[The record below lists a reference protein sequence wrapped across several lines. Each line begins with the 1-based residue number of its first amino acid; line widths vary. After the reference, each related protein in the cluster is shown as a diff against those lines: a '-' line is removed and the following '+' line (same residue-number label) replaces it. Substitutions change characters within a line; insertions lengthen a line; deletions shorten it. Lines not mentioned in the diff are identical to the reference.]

1 MSELDACAHNL
12 PYPPVRVLCQNE
24 QTVNLIRPLYA
35 GAAGEL
41 TAIAQYL
48 YQELCV
54 DSRYPDLAA
63 LLERISIAEMR
74 HLQLLGELIVQ
85 LGGDPQYYAKTPYR
99 RRGNANQY
107 WNASFVNYEMDA
119 RAILTENIRAEEAAM
134 RAYQDAICAI
144 TEEGIR
150 ALLRRIC
157 MDEQMHL
164 KEFQCALA
172 DLSSCDS

>member
-12 PYPPVRVLCQNE
+12 PYPPVRVLCQNK
-24 QTVNLIRPLYA
+24 QTVELLRPLYA
-35 GAAGEL
+35 GATGEL

-48 YQELCV
+48 YQELCL

-74 HLQLLGELIVQ
+74 HLQILGELIVQ
-85 LGGDPQYYAKTPYR
+85 LGGNPQYYAQTPYR

-107 WNASFVNYEMDA
+107 WNASYLVYEMDA
-119 RAILTENIRAEEAAM
+119 RAILTENIRAEEAAIH
-134 RAYQDAICAI
+134 AYQNVIC
-144 TEEGIR
+144 TVHEEGIR

-172 DLSSCDS
+172 DLFPCNS